1 MSRLLWLALLLL
13 GLSACVPAV
22 PDPRPAVAVIN
33 APAEW
38 RITPLADEL
47 EALLRAEP
55 VAAALRFVFSEPL
68 RFQEERRD
76 MYDARAPLQAAFM
89 AQVFG
94 ADLALMVA
102 APRYERVVE
111 PLFGDLVRVLVAVQV
126 EALIVDPGTA
136 AVVASYRSSVIYI
149 EELMSRR
156 AAQREEAEDA
166 LRGEARR
173 QALAELAPWLAAE
186 LVRLLGRT

>member
-1 MSRLLWLALLLL
+1 
-13 GLSACVPAV
+13 
-22 PDPRPAVAVIN
+22 
-33 APAEW
+33 
-38 RITPLADEL
+38 
-47 EALLRAEP
+47 
-55 VAAALRFVFSEPL
+55 
-68 RFQEERRD
+68 
-76 MYDARAPLQAAFM
+76 LQAAFM

-111 PLFGDLVRVLVAVQV
+111 PLFGDLVRVLVEVQV
-126 EALIVDPGTA
+126 EASLVDPDTA
-136 AVVASYRSSVIYI
+136 AVVARYRSSPVRL

-156 AAQREEAEDA
+156 AAQREEAEDV

-186 LVRLLGRT
+186 LARQLSR

>member
-1 MSRLLWLALLLL
+1 MIRLPVLALLLL
-13 GLSACVPAV
+13 TLSACVPAV

-38 RITPLADEL
+38 RITPLAEEL
-47 EALLRAEP
+47 EVLLRAEP
-55 VAAALRFVFSEPL
+55 AAAAFRFVFSEPL

-76 MYDARAPLQAAFM
+76 MYGARAPLQAAFM

-94 ADLALMVA
+94 AEMALMVA

-111 PLFGDLVRVLVAVQV
+111 PLFGNLVRVLVEVQV
-126 EALIVDPGTA
+126 EVSLVDPDTA
-136 AVVASYRSSVIYI
+136 AVVASYRSSPVRL

-166 LRGEARR
+166 LRSEARR
-173 QALAELAPWLAAE
+173 RALAELAPWLADE
-186 LVRLLGRT
+186 LVRLLGRN